1 MTTLLLIRHGESEAN
16 RQKIFAG
23 HLDVPLQNTGLR
35 QAQTTAQYIIKNY
48 KVDKVYASDLK
59 RAFDTGKCVADLIG
73 TALVPNKNLREIY
86 AGKWDGC
93 KFDDL
98 VNDFKEDYN
107 IWLTDVGNSRCTDG
121 ESVAELSERI
131 MSALTD
137 IAQDNS
143 DKTVVVATHATPIRA
158 VQCLLSGLSL
168 DSMKD
173 IPWVSN
179 ASVTE
184 ISYDDGKW
192 HLINAGYD
200 DHLSGL
206 KTELPAN
213 A

>member
-16 RQKIFAG
+16 RQGIFAG

-35 QAQTTAQYIIKNY
+35 QAQTTAQYIVKNY
-48 KVDKVYASDLK
+48 KVDRVYASDLK

-73 TALVPNKNLREIY
+73 VAPVPNKNLREIS

-98 VNDFKEDYN
+98 VNNFKDDYH
-107 IWLTDVGNSRCTDG
+107 IWLTDIGNCRCTGG
-121 ESVAELSERI
+121 ESVAELSKRV

-137 IAQDNS
+137 IAQNNP
-143 DKTVVVATHATPIRA
+143 DKTVIVATHATPIRA

-173 IPWVSN
+173 VPWVTN

-184 ISYDDGKW
+184 ISYDNGEW
-192 HLINAGYD
+192 HLIKAGED
-200 DHLSGL
+200 THLKEL

-213 A
+213 V